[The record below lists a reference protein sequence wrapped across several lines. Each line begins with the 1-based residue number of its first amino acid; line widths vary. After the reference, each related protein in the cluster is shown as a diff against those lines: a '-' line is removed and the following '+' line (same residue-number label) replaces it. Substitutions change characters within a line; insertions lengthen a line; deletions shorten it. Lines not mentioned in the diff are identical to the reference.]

1 MTIAS
6 GYLPILLMILLGM
19 LLAGTFTVVGLYL
32 GPRLRSKVKDTP
44 FESGFVRDGTEGSRY
59 DVKFYMTALVFLV
72 FDVEI
77 VFLYPWA
84 VVFKDFLSVGP
95 FIFFEMV
102 VFLAILAFG
111 FVYVWRSGALDWE

>member
-77 VFLYPWA
+77 VFLYPW
-84 VVFKDFLSVGP
+84 
-95 FIFFEMV
+95 I
-102 VFLAILAFG
+102 
-111 FVYVWRSGALDWE
+111 

>member
-72 FDVEI
+72 FD
-77 VFLYPWA
+77 
-84 VVFKDFLSVGP
+84 LSGLKKPGTYLTAKNARVRQLK
-95 FIFFEMV
+95 IT
-102 VFLAILAFG
+102 AIITLGDAAIITLG
-111 FVYVWRSGALDWE
+111 E

>member
-77 VFLYPWA
+77 VFLIRGPSRLENLA
-84 VVFKDFLSVGP
+84 GSALQRRCFLS
-95 FIFFEMV
+95 E
-102 VFLAILAFG
+102 
-111 FVYVWRSGALDWE
+111 Y